1 MIAPTPARV
10 VFQFISLELSRVQLR
25 QRQKPTQRPQTGT
38 TVLAAEAK
46 KPHQQRQR

>member
-25 QRQKPTQRPQTGT
+25 QR
-38 TVLAAEAK
+38 
-46 KPHQQRQR
+46 